1 MGFFCFAAKDIATG
15 GGGRASLENN
25 GPKNLLPDRG
35 LATGQSFAPPANEA
49 MREAELFLLILTQRS
64 NRSPEVRQRLESAAH
79 FQLPVVTFRIE
90 PVEPADELSYFLWEK
105 HFVDGFGGPPIE
117 HIPSLVRQIKTL
129 AKPEEQGPTGSELL
143 TSSGPAHSASSGQ
156 AETFANFRML
166 GKPDGALYRL
176 GQGGMGVTYKAIDTT
191 LDRPVAL
198 KLIAA
203 DLLKSSKARQR
214 FLREA
219 KAAAKIVHPNVAT
232 VFQFGEEG
240 DAYFYAMEF
249 LEGEDLERFID
260 HHGALSPR
268 VALVVTRQIAQ
279 ALEAAQSHQLIH
291 RDIKPGNIMTRVNR
305 FGELEVKLIDF
316 GLARLTDPTESD
328 AGQITHSQDFV
339 GSPAFASPEQCEM
352 HGSLDTRSDIYSLG
366 VTLWYLLL
374 ARLPFTGTVG
384 QLLVA
389 HSVKPPPWSELEN
402 SPVPVVDLLRRMLA
416 KDPNERPQTPAEL
429 QEAIEQVISVLTNPP
444 TAGTT
449 SQVPSTS
456 SGQVPST
463 SSGQVPSTSSGQ
475 VPSTSSG
482 QVPST
487 SSGQVP
493 STSSGQGRS
502 TSSGLQPA
510 AELTFVPDHSASS
523 GQAHSASSGQATS
536 PASGQVRPGTSKAMT
551 PSQSEGYW
559 QGGVGAVL
567 AEGYWVTAERRAGIG
582 GPVFL

>member
-1 MGFFCFAAKDIATG
+1 MVFVCCAIEDLATG
-15 GGGRASLENN
+15 EAVRASLESN
-25 GPKNLLPDRG
+25 GLKCLLPDRG
-35 LATGQSFAPPANEA
+35 LAPGQSLATRANEA
-49 MREAELFLLILTQRS
+49 MRDAELFLLILTQHS

-90 PVEPADELSYFLWEK
+90 PVEPADEFSYFLWEK
-105 HFVDGFGGPPIE
+105 HFVDGFDGPPIE
-117 HIPSLVRQIKTL
+117 HIPTLVRQIKTL
-129 AKPEEQGPTGSELL
+129 AKPEEQGPAGLELS
-143 TSSGPAHSASSGQ
+143 TNSGQ
-156 AETFANFRML
+156 AETFANFRIL
-166 GKPDGALYRL
+166 RKPDGSLYRL

-260 HHGALSPR
+260 HHGPLSPR

-316 GLARLTDPTESD
+316 GLARLTDPTDSD
-328 AGQITHSQDFV
+328 AGQITRSQDFV

-352 HGSLDTRSDIYSLG
+352 DGSLDTRSDIYSLG
-366 VTLWYLLL
+366 VTLWYVLL

-389 HSVKPPPWSELEN
+389 HSVKPPPWSELETF
-402 SPVPVVDLLRRMLA
+402 PVPVVDLLQRMLA

-429 QEAIEQVISVLTNPP
+429 QEAIELVISVLTSPP
-444 TAGTT
+444 SAGTT
-449 SQVPSTS
+449 SQSPSAG
-456 SGQVPST
+456 SGQVPCR
-463 SSGQVPSTSSGQ
+463 PA
-475 VPSTSSG
+475 
-482 QVPST
+482 
-487 SSGQVP
+487 
-493 STSSGQGRS
+493 QG
-502 TSSGLQPA
+502 
-510 AELTFVPDHSASS
+510 
-523 GQAHSASSGQATS
+523 
-536 PASGQVRPGTSKAMT
+536 
-551 PSQSEGYW
+551 
-559 QGGVGAVL
+559 
-567 AEGYWVTAERRAGIG
+567 
-582 GPVFL
+582 

>member
-1 MGFFCFAAKDIATG
+1 
-15 GGGRASLENN
+15 
-25 GPKNLLPDRG
+25 LLPDRG
-35 LATGQSFAPPANEA
+35 LAPGQSLASRANEA
-49 MREAELFLLILTQRS
+49 MREAELFLLILTQHS

-90 PVEPADELSYFLWEK
+90 PVEPADEFSYFLWEK
-105 HFVDGFGGPPIE
+105 HFVDGFDGPPIE
-117 HIPSLVRQIKTL
+117 HIPSLVRQIKSL
-129 AKPEEQGPTGSELL
+129 AKPEEQGPAGSELS
-143 TSSGPAHSASSGQ
+143 TSSGQ
-156 AETFANFRML
+156 AHSTGSGQTETFANFRIL
-166 GKPDGALYRL
+166 RKPDGSLYRL

-249 LEGEDLERFID
+249 LEGEDLERFIG
-260 HHGALSPR
+260 HHGPLSPR

-352 HGSLDTRSDIYSLG
+352 DGNLDTRSDIYSLG
-366 VTLWYLLL
+366 VTLWYQLL

-402 SPVPVVDLLRRMLA
+402 LPVPVVDLLRRMLA

-429 QEAIEQVISVLTNPP
+429 QEAIELVISVLTNPP

-449 SQVPSTS
+449 SES
-456 SGQVPST
+456 
-463 SSGQVPSTSSGQ
+463 
-475 VPSTSSG
+475 
-482 QVPST
+482 
-487 SSGQVP
+487 P

-510 AELTFVPDHSASS
+510 SELTFVPDRSASSGQAHSAGS
-523 GQAHSASSGQATS
+523 GQAHSASSGQARP

-559 QGGVGAVL
+559 
-567 AEGYWVTAERRAGIG
+567 
-582 GPVFL
+582 

>member
-1 MGFFCFAAKDIATG
+1 MVFVCCATEDLATG
-15 GGGRASLENN
+15 EAVRASLESN
-25 GPKNLLPDRG
+25 GLKCLLPDRG
-35 LATGQSFAPPANEA
+35 LASGQSLATRANEA

-79 FQLPVVTFRIE
+79 FQLPVVT
-90 PVEPADELSYFLWEK
+90 
-105 HFVDGFGGPPIE
+105 
-117 HIPSLVRQIKTL
+117 LVRQIKTL

-156 AETFANFRML
+156 AETFANFRIL
-166 GKPDGALYRL
+166 RKPDGTLYRL

-482 QVPST
+482 Q
-487 SSGQVP
+487 
-493 STSSGQGRS
+493 GRS

-510 AELTFVPDHSASS
+510 SELTFVPDHSASS
-523 GQAHSASSGQATS
+523 GQAHSASSGQAHSASSGQAHSASSGQAHSASSGQALS
-536 PASGQVRPGTSKAMT
+536 PASGALPGHCRDT
-551 PSQSEGYW
+551 
-559 QGGVGAVL
+559 
-567 AEGYWVTAERRAGIG
+567 RRNRRTRISG
-582 GPVFL
+582 